1 MGSHAMVV
9 EYMDVLWL
17 FKHGHTGPFLHAE
30 PEWQGGQQH
39 PVYVASGMADT
50 TRQLINHLY
59 A

>member
-1 MGSHAMVV
+1 MGPYAMVLA
-9 EYMDVLWL
+9 YWDVFRL
-17 FKHGHTGPFLHAE
+17 FLCGHTGPFLHAE

>member
-1 MGSHAMVV
+1 MGPYAMVLA
-9 EYMDVLWL
+9 YWDVLGL
-17 FKHGHTGPFLHAE
+17 FLYGHTGPFLHAE